1 MKQITLAAARVS
13 AGLTQQ
19 ELADKIGVSR
29 TSIIKW
35 ETGQTPMKPAYFYAV
50 CQVTG
55 FDVNDIILPEA
66 STNSS
71 QE

>member
-55 FDVNDIILPEA
+55 FDVDDIILPNE
-66 STNSS
+66 STLSS
-71 QE
+71 Q